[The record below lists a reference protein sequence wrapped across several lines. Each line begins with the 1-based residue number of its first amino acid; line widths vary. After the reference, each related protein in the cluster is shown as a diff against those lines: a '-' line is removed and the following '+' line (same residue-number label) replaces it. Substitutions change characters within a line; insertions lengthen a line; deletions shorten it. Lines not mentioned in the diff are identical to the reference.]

1 MTLRRKSGKRPRRNS
16 TAHKRAL
23 KSQVVMDIIA
33 HLRKAWKTMNGVARG
48 HCLRVLVSHGCSAR
62 GLAKNL
68 RQSPTTIRRQ
78 MELAS
83 LPVAQRRAVNAG
95 ASAKKILAAKAV
107 SDRCRR
113 ARERINDDLRTGALS
128 DELASIILEFC
139 RGEGGLPPMRMV
151 PDDLPMFFG
160 CVATHLSEF
169 EVYGKRGIRAT
180 KSMEIGELFRQARPP
195 EDDDEDVFWMGYQ
208 SEWLAN
214 VILAK
219 APLRPIWE
227 SALKK
232 AQKRAAELKVVDTR
246 APLEAYADN
255 EARLV
260 ELRFGLNNRPIYP
273 GGASRMLRQGRK
285 PIS

>member
-1 MTLRRKSGKRPRRNS
+1 MTLRRKAGKRPRRNS

-23 KSQVVMDIIA
+23 KSQVVKVLIV
-33 HLRKAWKTMNGVARG
+33 HLRKSWKTMNGVARG
-48 HCLRVLVSHGCSAR
+48 DSLRVLVYHGCSAR
-62 GLAKNL
+62 GLAKNF

-95 ASAKKILAAKAV
+95 ASAKKILEAKAV
-107 SDRCRR
+107 SDRWRR
-113 ARERINDDLRTGALS
+113 AKERIDDDLRTGALS
-128 DELASIILEFC
+128 DELTDIVLDFC
-139 RGEGGLPPMRMV
+139 RGEAGLPPMRMV
-151 PDDLPMFFG
+151 PDDLPMFLG

-180 KSMEIGELFRQARPP
+180 KSMGIDELFRQTRPP
-195 EDDDEDVFWMGYQ
+195 EDEDVFWMDHQ

-219 APLRPIWE
+219 APIRPIWE
-227 SALKK
+227 SALMK
-232 AQKRAAELKVVDTR
+232 AQKRAAELNVEDTR
-246 APLEAYADN
+246 TPLEAYTDN

-260 ELRFGLNNRPIYP
+260 EVRFGLKNRPIYP